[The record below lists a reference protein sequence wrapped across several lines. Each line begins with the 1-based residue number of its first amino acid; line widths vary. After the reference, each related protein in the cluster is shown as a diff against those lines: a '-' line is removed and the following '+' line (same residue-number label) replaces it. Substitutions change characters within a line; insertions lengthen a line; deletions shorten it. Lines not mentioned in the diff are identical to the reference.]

1 MKILVLLAIFSLA
14 LSHELYATELSPEAK
29 ISLLTCSPGDEIYS
43 YFGHSAVRI
52 NDSKLGIDYV
62 FNYGIFSFDT
72 PDFTW
77 RFMKGETDYMLAGE
91 RMPSFINSYIEEQ
104 RSVYEQVLNIS
115 PSEKQALFNSLVE
128 NAKKENRV
136 YRYRHF
142 SDNCSTRVRD
152 QFEKC
157 VNHNLQYDTSKD
169 EKLTYRQL
177 IDQCVPVNS
186 WNGFGIKI
194 ALGIPCDHVTTFSE
208 KMFLP
213 EYLMRSMAG
222 AKLIKDGAG
231 VPFVLP
237 VTTLFKANPLN
248 PGFDIISPVIVVNL
262 FFLIVAGLTIF
273 EYRRKKRMIWLD
285 FLIFFPL
292 GLAGLLLSFLCFF
305 SVLEATGQ
313 NLNLLW
319 ALPTHL
325 IFAILWLS
333 PTLRPKLVWYLK
345 LTAGII
351 ILFLILMP
359 FLPQTFHWLI
369 IPLCFVILL
378 RSGSSLSLL
387 RKAIKLQSRDF

>member
-1 MKILVLLAIFSLA
+1 MKILVFLAIFSLTLFVKVFA
-14 LSHELYATELSPEAK
+14 AELSPYAK
-29 ISLLTCSPGDEIYS
+29 ISLLTCAPGDEIYS

-52 NDSKLGIDYV
+52 NDPKSGIDYV
-62 FNYGIFSFDT
+62 FNYGIFSFDS
-72 PDFTW
+72 PNFTW
-77 RFMKGETDYMLAGE
+77 RFMKGETDYMLGGQ
-91 RMPSFINSYIEEQ
+91 RMPSFIDSYIEEQ
-104 RSVYEQVLNIS
+104 RSVYEQILNIS
-115 PSEKQALFNSLVE
+115 QSEKQTLFDALVE

-157 VNHNLQYDTSKD
+157 VNHNLRYDTAQD
-169 EKLTYRQL
+169 RKLTYRQL

-194 ALGIPCDHVTTFSE
+194 ALGIPCDHITTFSE

-213 EYLMRSMAG
+213 EYLMKSMAG
-222 AKLIKDGAG
+222 AKVFKDGAG
-231 VPFVLP
+231 APFALP
-237 VTTLFKANPLN
+237 VTTLYAAKPVN
-248 PGFDIISPVIVVNL
+248 PGFDIASPVIVVNL
-262 FFLIVAGLTIF
+262 FFIIVAGLTFI

-285 FLIFFPL
+285 FLIFFSL
-292 GLAGLLLSFLCFF
+292 GLAGLLLSFLCF
-305 SVLEATGQ
+305 SSLLEATGQ

-325 IFAILWLS
+325 VFAFLWLFPS
-333 PTLRPKLVWYLK
+333 LRPKLVWYFK

-351 ILFLILMP
+351 ILFLFSMP

-369 IPLCFVILL
+369 IPLCLVILL
-378 RSGSSLSLL
+378 RSGSFLFN
-387 RKAIKLQSRDF
+387 SRINLGIF